1 MNKIDLLKNGELVNI
16 EYEKTIVFIGAN
28 GSGKSRLGAW
38 IENKNPKEV
47 HRISAQRNLSF
58 NQEISLKSF
67 EKSQK
72 FLYYGSDF
80 QGQQPDYLDRYTSQ
94 AKSNQRWQSGKFTT
108 GLLNDYNHLLSMLY
122 SEQNLRNEI
131 LAKKVSENT
140 GATITN
146 DFKPSSNIEKLIDL
160 WNKLLPHRQIEF
172 FDQKILVK
180 KESESYIGTEL
191 SDGERVIIYL
201 IGQVLSVE
209 PNFILIVDEPEIH
222 IHKSILNPLWD
233 ELEKLRDDISIFY
246 ITHDLDFAKERFG
259 SKRVWIKSFDGKE
272 TWDFDE
278 IDFDNNEEFNQI
290 HFEIMGSRKP
300 VLFIE
305 GEKGSLDYK
314 LYSKLYDK
322 YTIIPLKSCSAVIE
336 MVSSYKKEW
345 TLHNIQPIGIIDK
358 DFRTENEIELLNN
371 KGVYT
376 IDVLEV
382 ENLFCLPKI
391 AAEIYSILSIG
402 GLHFDKSKE
411 DILSEIQNIISTT
424 FEGNLDKLIQNI
436 IYKKT
441 SDLLSK
447 FPKPKHDEDFKSKY
461 DDYINTIDVDNL
473 ISETISSLDALKNE
487 NDISKIIC
495 LIDNKGLVVKVS
507 GIFGMHKERYISTV
521 IKNIEK
527 DEIKNVFF
535 EYLPNIEDNL

>member
-1 MNKIDLLKNGELVNI
+1 MNSIELLKNGALVNI
-16 EYEKTIVFIGAN
+16 EYDKTIVFIGAN

-38 IENKNPKEV
+38 IENKYPKNV

-58 NQEISLKSF
+58 NQEISLMSF

-72 FLYYGSDF
+72 FFYFGNDF
-80 QGQQPDYLDRYTSQ
+80 QGHQPDYLETYTSQ
-94 AKSNQRWQSGKFTT
+94 AKSGNRWQNGKLTT
-108 GLLNDYNHLLSMLY
+108 GLLNDYDHLLSMLY
-122 SEQNLRNEI
+122 SQQNLRNEE
-131 LAKKVSENT
+131 LSKKITENI
-140 GATITN
+140 GVIISDN
-146 DFKPSSNIEKLIDL
+146 FKPSSNIENLITL
-160 WNKLLPHRQIEF
+160 WNRLLPHRQIEF
-172 FDQKILVK
+172 YDQKILVK

-222 IHKSILNPLWD
+222 IHKSIINPLWD

-259 SKRVWIKSFDGKE
+259 SKKIWIKSFDGKE
-272 TWDFDE
+272 NWDFDE
-278 IDFDNNEEFNQI
+278 IDFDNNDEFNQI

-300 VLFIE
+300 VLFVE

-314 LYSKLYDK
+314 IYSKLYDK
-322 YTIIPLKSCSAVIE
+322 FTIIPLKSCSAVVE

-358 DFRTENEIELLNN
+358 DFRSDREIELLNE

-382 ENLFCLPKI
+382 ENLFCTPKI
-391 AAEIYSILSIG
+391 VEEIYSILSVG
-402 GLHFDKSKE
+402 GLHFEKSKE
-411 DILSEIQNIISTT
+411 DVLSEIQNSISTI

-436 IYKKT
+436 IHKKT

-461 DDYINTIDVDNL
+461 DEYINTINIDNL
-473 ISETISSLDALKNE
+473 ILETRTSLETLKDE

-495 LIDNKGLVVKVS
+495 LIDNKGLVSKIS
-507 GIFGMHKERYISTV
+507 GILGMHKERYVSTI

-535 EYLPNIEDNL
+535 EYLPNIEISE

>member
-535 EYLPNIEDNL
+535 EYLPNIEISE